1 VYNITLNDYEFLDT
15 EPNAISYRVRMKTGP
30 FTDAVWEYGKVTA
43 QVNEDEETATL
54 KFDYE
59 LLEGDPLLE
68 QNKDFNDRIG
78 AILEHI
84 IQSAFDSGDYKI
96 GNKDEHTDTAN
107 DDTKEPSK

>member
-15 EPNAISYRVRMKTGP
+15 DADATMYRVRMKTGP

-43 QVNEDEETATL
+43 MVNEDEETATL

-59 LLEGDPLLE
+59 LLEGPEHYKEND
-68 QNKDFNDRIG
+68 DFQGRVG

-84 IQSAFDSGDYKI
+84 IQSAFDTGEYKI
-96 GNKDEHTDTAN
+96 GSDDDDTDTAN